1 MHMHVKVDLHFFG
14 KEAFICV
21 SEKNDKLLSRLLLNT
36 YLINKLQKLQKEY
49 FENMWNI

>member
-21 SEKNDKLLSRLLLNT
+21 SEKNDKLLSRVIVKHILDQQ
-36 YLINKLQKLQKEY
+36 IAEIAK
-49 FENMWNI
+49 